1 VTAEG
6 PAERAARGYLARG
19 WSVVPIEAHGK
30 RPLVRWEELQRRAP
44 SEAEIAAWFAR
55 WPDAGVGIVTGR
67 VSGLLVVDVD
77 PRHGGAETLAALERD
92 HGPLPTSV
100 EAETGGGGRHLYF
113 AHPGGA
119 VRNRVGLAPGIDL
132 RGDGGM
138 VVAPPSIHPSGR
150 GYRWRPGRAPDEI
163 ALAEPPSWLLRP
175 PESARSGHPPAYWRE
190 RVRNPVREGERN
202 SSVASLTGHLLWH
215 GIDPDVAAEL
225 LRCWN
230 RVRCDPPLPDDEV
243 LRTVESIAR
252 THRRHRDEGEPET

>member
-1 VTAEG
+1 VTVEG
-6 PAERAARGYLARG
+6 PAARAARGYLARG

-30 RPLVRWEELQRRAP
+30 RPLVRWEEFQRRAP
-44 SEAEIAAWFAR
+44 SEAEVAAWFAR

-77 PRHGGAETLAALERD
+77 PRHGGAEALAALERD
-92 HGPLPTSV
+92 HGPLPPSV

-113 AHPGGA
+113 AHPGGV

-132 RGDGGM
+132 RADGGM
-138 VVAPPSIHPSGR
+138 AVAPPSIHPSGR
-150 GYRWRPGRAPDEI
+150 RYRWREDRGPEEI
-163 ALAEPPSWLLRP
+163 ALAEPPSWLLRW
-175 PESARSGHPPAYWRE
+175 PEDARSGHPPAYWRE
-190 RVRNPVREGERN
+190 RVRGPVREGERN

-215 GIDPDVAAEL
+215 GVDADVAAEL

-230 RVRCDPPLPDDEV
+230 RVRCEPPLPDDEV
-243 LRTVESIAR
+243 LRTVESIGR